1 MSNTRYIELD
11 SRFRNRK
18 EWPNPAEFEIPISQ
32 SGIKGAVDALD
43 PVSLA
48 ASIGGGGWTGN
59 RFAATTIPSATIQV
73 IINAAPLV
81 DSSSGFTVFVTAATA
96 GLLQIFPD
104 YYAGAVLSLFPIPAI
119 PIRSRILE
127 YKYLGN
133 DRAQITV
140 STNITAS
147 MVVGSTWDIN
157 DPSDFSAL
165 WAPLLF
171 IPGPIV
177 TDNFLVNRIVYNET
191 LDQSRPLGNYNS
203 PTSIV
208 PLITSGSTLSTRTS
222 GPITAPWLLSN
233 NFSIRNSIPPF
244 QTTLNS
250 DPVNCPSTS
259 TSFNLPLI
267 TVLNPSAPTVSVGGF
282 LEKLAMPSRPVQL
295 TGPVTGLTSEII
307 TLSVN
312 DAPNGAGIFPG
323 YINLYTGCLIRFT
336 ASAAGAPNIVVGQ
349 IRLIVDYIP
358 DPTGATGGT
367 IVVEPGFSTPNLP
380 LPAGGD
386 SYTIFCPNESRRI
399 IKYVDFRANAL
410 SAPTTTTFVLP
421 AIDSNGV
428 PASNINGFYVGIY
441 VLATVSGDIRI
452 ITDYTV
458 VTTAGV
464 TTRTVTLN
472 SAWAFVAPFAFTITS
487 GIVSPGFTS
496 SICTNVATANNL
508 AQNFCYLPFY
518 RDSFNPFVYT
528 GSLTSQQDMVCYE
541 VTLLNLILPN
551 ITLDTAYG
559 GLISFYPYIYVQLQ
573 NVSSA
578 GAGLKNIIYSN
589 NPAATK
595 MTFRCPIKDVPN
607 PSSSRFIK
615 LDGNGMTQTIKF
627 KPNDNLQFSVHMAT
641 GEIFKTLLPDSF
653 GPSAPDPLAQISAA
667 FAIKRL

>member
-59 RFAATTIPSATIQV
+59 RFATIATAPPTSTIRV

-81 DSSSGFTVFVTAATA
+81 DSSSGFTVFVTTATA

-171 IPGPIV
+171 VPGPIV
-177 TDNFLVNRIVYNET
+177 ADNFLVNRIVYNET

-222 GPITAPWLLSN
+222 GPITALWSPSN

-259 TSFNLPLI
+259 TSFNLPT
-267 TVLNPSAPTVSVGGF
+267 TVPTVSVGGF
-282 LEKLAMPSRPVQL
+282 LEKLAMPSRPVL
-295 TGPVTGLTSEII
+295 AMVAVAGATSEII
-307 TLSVN
+307 FLNAGDSPGGSPGN
-312 DAPNGAGIFPG
+312 DNF
-323 YINLYTGCLIRFT
+323 YTGCLIRFIT
-336 ASAAGAPNIVVGQ
+336 GPAQGQ
-349 IRLIVDYIP
+349 IRVIVAYNE
-358 DPTGATGGT
+358 ATNA
-367 IVVEPGFSTPNLP
+367 IVVEPGFAPGIAPVAANT
-380 LPAGGD
+380 
-386 SYTIFCPNESRRI
+386 YTLFCSNESRRI

-410 SAPTTTTFVLP
+410 SAPSVTTFVLP

-428 PASNINGFYVGIY
+428 IASNINGFYVGIY

-472 SAWAFVAPFAFTITS
+472 SAWVFAAPFAFTITS
-487 GIVSPGFTS
+487 GIVSQGFTS
-496 SICTNVATANNL
+496 SICTNVATVNNL

>member
-18 EWPNPAEFEIPISQ
+18 EWPNPAKFEIPISQ

-104 YYAGAVLSLFPIPAI
+104 YYAGAVLSLAGPPAI

-147 MVVGSTWDIN
+147 MVVASTWDIN

-171 IPGPIV
+171 IPGPILA
-177 TDNFLVNRIVYNET
+177 DNFLVNRIIYNET
-191 LDQSRPLGNYNS
+191 LDESRPLGNYEK

-208 PLITSGSTLSTRTS
+208 PLITSGTALSTRTS

-282 LEKLAMPSRPVQL
+282 LEKLAMPSRPVL
-295 TGPVTGLTSEII
+295 AMAAVAGATSEII
-307 TLSVN
+307 IL
-312 DAPNGAGIFPG
+312 NGADDPG
-323 YINLYTGCLIRFT
+323 GGPGNDNFYTGCLIRFIT
-336 ASAAGAPNIVVGQ
+336 GPAQGQ
-349 IRLIVDYIP
+349 IRVIVAYNQ
-358 DPTGATGGT
+358 ATNV
-367 IVVEPGFSTPNLP
+367 IVVEPGFDGVALSPV
-380 LPAGGD
+380 GGNT
-386 SYTIFCPNESRRI
+386 YTLFCENEARRI

-410 SAPTTTTFVLP
+410 SAPSVTTFVLP

-428 PASNINGFYVGIY
+428 IASNINGFYVGLY

-472 SAWAFVAPFAFTITS
+472 SAWVFAAPFAFTITS
-487 GIVSPGFTS
+487 GIVSQGFTS